1 MVMFGCDHS
10 LDPCSGSFCN
20 YVSEQVAEFNSRM
33 SALTFEEEQHVLVEY
48 KQERQALVFRYA
60 CRPDLLEGKVSMDL
74 WTDNT
79 LTRVNE

>member
-1 MVMFGCDHS
+1 MVESRRNHS
-10 LDPCSGSFCN
+10 LDPCSGNFCTF
-20 YVSEQVAEFNSRM
+20 VSEQVAEFNSRV
-33 SALTFEEEQHVLVEY
+33 SAMTFEEMWYDIEEN

>member
-1 MVMFGCDHS
+1 MVMLRLNHS
-10 LDPCSGSFCN
+10 LDPCSGCFWT
-20 YVSEQVAEFNSRM
+20 YVSEQVAEFNSRV
-33 SALTFEEEQHVLVEY
+33 SAMTFEQGKYVKEER

>member
-1 MVMFGCDHS
+1 M
-10 LDPCSGSFCN
+10 
-20 YVSEQVAEFNSRM
+20 
-33 SALTFEEEQHVLVEY
+33 TFEEMWYDIEEN

>member
-1 MVMFGCDHS
+1 
-10 LDPCSGSFCN
+10 
-20 YVSEQVAEFNSRM
+20 M
-33 SALTFEEEQHVLVEY
+33 SALTFEEEQHVLEEH